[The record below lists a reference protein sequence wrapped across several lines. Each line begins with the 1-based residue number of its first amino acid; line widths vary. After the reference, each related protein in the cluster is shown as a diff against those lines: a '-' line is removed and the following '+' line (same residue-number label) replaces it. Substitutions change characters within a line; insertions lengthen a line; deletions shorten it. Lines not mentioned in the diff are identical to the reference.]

1 MGPVL
6 TGRVIGE
13 ANRDRSQVPQTPLGG
28 EAEQELV
35 DVVGVGGHQAGV
47 VVVSVEQLVCLLLDG
62 ERAGGGGADDG
73 GAGTGM
79 LDEGSHVGPVVA
91 GRGLEFAVGEEG

>member
-1 MGPVL
+1 MVGQPHRDL
-6 TGRVIGE
+6 PPAGE
-13 ANRDRSQVPQTPLGG
+13 LAPGG
-28 EAEQELV
+28 EVEQELV

-47 VVVSVEQLVCLLLDG
+47 VVVSVEQLGCLLLDG